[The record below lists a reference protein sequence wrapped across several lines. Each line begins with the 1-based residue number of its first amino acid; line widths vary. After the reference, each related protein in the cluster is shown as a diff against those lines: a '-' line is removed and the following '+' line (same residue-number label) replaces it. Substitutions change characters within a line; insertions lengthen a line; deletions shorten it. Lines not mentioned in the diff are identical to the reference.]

1 MSWWNQNYDI
11 PGYKL
16 CCKVVIDAE
25 KKKKQ
30 ENCEGRTRRLLY
42 IADQATKS
50 MTTFKRKK
58 NEKTKNK
65 KTNQQKQNKKNR
77 IDNRK

>member
-58 NEKTKNK
+58 TKKQKIKKQTNKTKQK
-65 KTNQQKQNKKNR
+65 KQN
-77 IDNRK
+77 